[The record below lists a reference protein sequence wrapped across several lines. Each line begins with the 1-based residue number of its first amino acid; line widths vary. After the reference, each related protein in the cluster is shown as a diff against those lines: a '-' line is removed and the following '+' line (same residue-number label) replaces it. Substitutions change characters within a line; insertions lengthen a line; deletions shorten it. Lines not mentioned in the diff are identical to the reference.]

1 MEKIYTIWIK
11 GICFYFTAEKPLSE
25 KDIEKLETIAE
36 DMKEYVNP
44 ATKKEDTKTIFQKF
58 LKKDPS
64 LKLHPVT
71 IGHAF
76 RINGRKIYE

>member
-1 MEKIYTIWIK
+1 
-11 GICFYFTAEKPLSE
+11 
-25 KDIEKLETIAE
+25 
-36 DMKEYVNP
+36 MKEYVNP